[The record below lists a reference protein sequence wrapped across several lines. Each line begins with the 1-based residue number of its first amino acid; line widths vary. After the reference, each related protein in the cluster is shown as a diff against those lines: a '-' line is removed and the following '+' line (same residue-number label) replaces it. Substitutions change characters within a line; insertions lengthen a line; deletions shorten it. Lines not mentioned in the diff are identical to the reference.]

1 VIVVKVS
8 SKSDSKRYVETVL
21 CVSGG
26 VIGLLSAVIQ
36 ESAANSAQIA
46 ADGASPVDG
55 RALGLMVACIF
66 AICLPFFINDSR
78 NYTAGGILFC
88 GLMAIICGGMFGLIA
103 GTLIIAAGIV
113 AYCRP

>member
-1 VIVVKVS
+1 MKES
-8 SKSDSKRYVETVL
+8 SKSASKRYAETIL

-26 VIGLLSAVIQ
+26 IVGLLSAVIQ
-36 ESAANSAQIA
+36 ESAANTARIA
-46 ADGASPVDG
+46 ADGSAPVDG

-78 NYTAGGILFC
+78 YYTAGGIVFC
-88 GLMAIICGGMFGLIA
+88 GLMAIICGGMFGLIS
-103 GTLIIAAGIV
+103 GVLIIAAGII